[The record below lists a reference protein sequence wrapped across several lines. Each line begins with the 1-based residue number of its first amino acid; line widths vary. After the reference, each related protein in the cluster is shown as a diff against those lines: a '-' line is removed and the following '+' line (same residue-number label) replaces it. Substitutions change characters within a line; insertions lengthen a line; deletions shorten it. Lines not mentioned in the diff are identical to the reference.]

1 MAKMGLKY
9 VAWNKM
15 TADTDAADP
24 TYESNGAIV
33 VGRMVSINVAI
44 SNSEGELYADDML
57 AEYASE
63 FSSADLTAEVDNI
76 SLENQA
82 KLYGA
87 TYSEDGEFQACA
99 NDNAPY
105 GCVGGYQVLQ
115 INGVKKYRAWFYPK
129 AKASMPDF
137 DGTTKGNSV
146 SFGTQPMKMKIAS
159 PKHGPWYCAQEFD
172 TEADA
177 KAYIDGK
184 VGISAASGNT
194 GSGNTGSGN

>member
-15 TADTDAADP
+15 ATETGTADPA
-24 TYESNGAIV
+24 YESNGAIV
-33 VGRMVSINVAI
+33 LGRMVSVNVAI

-87 TYSEDGEFQACA
+87 TYTTDGEFQANV

-115 INGVKKYRAWFYPK
+115 ISGTKKYRAWFYPK
-129 AKASMPDF
+129 VKASMPDF
-137 DGTTKGNSV
+137 DGTTKGNSI
-146 SFGTQPMKMKIAS
+146 SFGTQPMKMKVAS
-159 PKHGPWYCAQEFD
+159 PKHGPWYRAKEFD
-172 TEADA
+172 TEAAA
-177 KAYIDGK
+177 KAYIDGL
-184 VGISAASGNT
+184 VGIQTAT
-194 GSGNTGSGN
+194 T

>member
-24 TYESNGAIV
+24 TYEADGAIV
-33 VGRMVSINVAI
+33 VGRMVSVNVAI

-159 PKHGPWYCAQEFD
+159 PKHGPWYRAKEFA

-184 VGISAASGNT
+184 VGISAASGSTGSGST
-194 GSGNTGSGN
+194 GSGN